1 MGIFAFCRRHWKL
14 LTTLTIVALPSAA
27 LGWWLFTPEKP
38 EVIHEEARRGDLVQ
52 TVEAVGTVISE
63 KDLKLRFPVTGVVAD
78 VFVDEGDAVMQ
89 GQELARLQS
98 AALEADRAAAAARL
112 ASENAAYQELL
123 EGTRPED
130 IAIAE
135 ADTENKRAALASAR
149 AAYESAEEKLATAGT
164 KLSALRQ
171 EAATAMQGYSA
182 TAESTAAEKSAVA
195 RIAVTKLDDV
205 FGENVLNIAIKF
217 QETINFENVRRQQRR
232 ATENLNAVARLLDDG
247 FGDFRA
253 SIGTLQELRNVI
265 ADVASAV
272 SQAYALVSGL
282 PLSGDFNY
290 STREGHKT
298 TLATQSVNAQDTLSS
313 IDSTIKTIRD
323 AFAGFETKIA
333 AEEHAVATAEGARE
347 TALADIATYKAALRS
362 QEAELLKKRTGARQ
376 TELQAARARVNQAA
390 AELSRAKAKL
400 EDATLR
406 APIDG
411 TITKVNLK
419 AGEFT
424 GGLDIAEYSFSMLG
438 ATPYR
443 VEMFVAEI
451 DIPKVQYA
459 QTGAIDLDA
468 FPDEPFT
475 IHVSEIDPT
484 ATDRD
489 GVPKYRVKLDL
500 STQDAR
506 LKIGMTGDAEIFTDS
521 REDVVIIP
529 GRAVYAGED
538 GKDAVRILK
547 NGEIGERRVT
557 MGMEGREGETEVIF
571 GIGEGETVILLIK
584 E

>member
-500 STQDAR
+500 SAQDAR